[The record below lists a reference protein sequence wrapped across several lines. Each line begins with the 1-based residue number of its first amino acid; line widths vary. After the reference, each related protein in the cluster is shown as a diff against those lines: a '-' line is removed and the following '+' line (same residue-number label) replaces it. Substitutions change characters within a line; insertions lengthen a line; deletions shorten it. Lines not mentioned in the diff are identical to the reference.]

1 MNLHND
7 LREFIELLNASAIDF
22 LVVGGHAVAFH
33 GFPRFTGDIDFLLR
47 ASKDN
52 AVRLKAVLTSFGF
65 DDSLDEY
72 DMLRPGD
79 ILQLG
84 KPPNRIDILTS
95 ISGVSFDDAWSNRD
109 AGVLGDIAVSFIGR
123 EELIKNKRAAG
134 RQKDLADL
142 EELLARDSDD

>member
-1 MNLHND
+1 VNLHND